1 MAVGDFLSTKAQN
14 EYNRSERAR
23 ESWEV
28 ENHPAG
34 EKQELI
40 EIYREKGID
49 LEDANKIVD
58 TISKY
63 PSAWVDIMM
72 VEELSIVSEEE
83 SPLKNSA
90 VTFISFS
97 IFGFIPLAAYVVS
110 RFVPVFGENTF
121 MVASFLTG
129 VTLFI
134 LGSLKYRFTLRNP
147 FVSGLEMLIVGGLAS
162 GAAYLIGILL
172 SGLA

>member
-1 MAVGDFLSTKAQN
+1 
-14 EYNRSERAR
+14 
-23 ESWEV
+23 
-28 ENHPAG
+28 
-34 EKQELI
+34 
-40 EIYREKGID
+40 
-49 LEDANKIVD
+49 
-58 TISKY
+58 
-63 PSAWVDIMM
+63 
-72 VEELSIVSEEE
+72 
-83 SPLKNSA
+83 
-90 VTFISFS
+90 
-97 IFGFIPLAAYVVS
+97 
-110 RFVPVFGENTF
+110 